1 MKKLMFILVLA
12 VLAMTVDAQRTAVKT
27 ADLQKSIT
35 DWITKDYAGFAIT
48 KADKVVANNVTT
60 FEVVITKGS
69 NSETLVFDK
78 DGKFMHKMALKSG
91 SPEKHTAGSSP
102 MAHHK
107 PETKPKT
114 GKK

>member
-1 MKKLMFILVLA
+1 MFVLVLA
-12 VLAMTVDAQRTAVKT
+12 VLGLAVNAQRTVIKT

-48 KADKVVANNVTT
+48 RADKVVANNATT
-60 FEVVITKGS
+60 FEVVVTKGS
-69 NSETLVFDK
+69 NSETLVFNNE
-78 DGKFMHKMALKSG
+78 GKFMNKTALKSG
-91 SPEKHTAGSSP
+91 SPEKPAGSSS

-107 PETKPKT
+107 PEAKPKA